1 MSWCALRY
9 GSCAL
14 IRIVPQSTF
23 SLCYCLLI
31 VSDTLS
37 VVKNRSHVKIRC
49 KTLKLIQMFMN
60 VCRCQNLQHAVGK
73 SGKPNVF
80 YGVHPFIL
88 MHGMSCPGFLPNFVF
103 PLNRFLFRVHL

>member
-23 SLCYCLLI
+23 SLCHCLLI

-49 KTLKLIQMFMN
+49 KTLKLIQMFM
-60 VCRCQNLQHAVGK
+60 LQVPEFAARSREEWEAQCLLWRTSFH
-73 SGKPNVF
+73 PNAWYVLSWF
-80 YGVHPFIL
+80 SP
-88 MHGMSCPGFLPNFVF
+88 
-103 PLNRFLFRVHL
+103 